1 MNPVINHATFQDTV
15 DFEWKMKK
23 IPIDTISNTFEVV
36 YFFGDWD
43 IFNFIFNEMV
53 ILSLLLNLNENN
65 K

>member
-1 MNPVINHATFQDTV
+1 MNPVINHATVQDTV